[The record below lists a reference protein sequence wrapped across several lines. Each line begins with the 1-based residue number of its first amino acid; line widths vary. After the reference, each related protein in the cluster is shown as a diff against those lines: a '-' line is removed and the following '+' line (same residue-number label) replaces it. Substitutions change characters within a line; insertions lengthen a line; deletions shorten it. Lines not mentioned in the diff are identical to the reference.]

1 MLAIGATVKTF
12 TGRIGEV
19 LDVRTDGTVRVR
31 VPCGIPDEARPKLP
45 PPAIFV
51 NITYLV
57 TDLTQVEGSE
67 RE

>member
-1 MLAIGATVKTF
+1 MNIDRWEAIAIAVLLIATA
-12 TGRIGEV
+12 G
-19 LDVRTDGTVRVR
+19 
-31 VPCGIPDEARPKLP
+31 ARPKLP